1 MRKLLLCVPMISL
14 LLLTG
19 CAGGGGVGVS
29 KAEEE
34 ALTLRTT
41 YLEAE
46 GFRGTAELTADYGQ
60 RVCQYQVDVEAGEEE
75 TSMTITAPDTVAGI
89 TARAVKDDTF
99 LDYEDLVLETGP
111 LDPEGLSP
119 MSAVP
124 ALLEAV
130 QSGYITA
137 CSFPEEGV
145 LRVDCGDPDREPDM
159 GRTVSMWFDRSS
171 GAMLKGEIACDG
183 VLAVSCLWSEFTIR

>member
-19 CAGGGGVGVS
+19 CAGGRGGN

-46 GFRGTAELTADYGQ
+46 GFTGKAELTADYGQ
-60 RVCQYQVDVEAGEEE
+60 RVCQYQVDVEAGQEE
-75 TSMTITAPDTVAGI
+75 TSLTITAPDTVAGI
-89 TARAVKDDTF
+89 TARAVKGDTF

-111 LDPEGLSP
+111 LDPDGLSP
-119 MSAVP
+119 MAAVP

-130 QSGYITA
+130 QSGYMTA
-137 CSFPEEGV
+137 CSFPEDGV

-171 GAMLKGEIACDG
+171 GAMLKGEIAVDG

>member
-19 CAGGGGVGVS
+19 CAGGGGGN

-41 YLEAE
+41 YLEAD
-46 GFRGTAELTADYGQ
+46 GFSGKAELTADYGQ
-60 RVCQYQVDVEAGEEE
+60 RVCQYQVDVEAGEE
-75 TSMTITAPDTVAGI
+75 TTLTITAPDTVAGI
-89 TARAVKDDTF
+89 TARAVEGNTF

-130 QSGYITA
+130 KSGYITA
-137 CSFPEEGV
+137 CSFPEDGV

-171 GAMLKGEIACDG
+171 GTMLKGEISVDG
-183 VLAVSCLWSEFTIR
+183 TLVVSCLWSEFTIR

>member
-19 CAGGGGVGVS
+19 CAGGGGGN

-34 ALTLRTT
+34 ALALRTT

-46 GFRGTAELTADYGQ
+46 GFSGKAELTADYGQ

-75 TSMTITAPDTVAGI
+75 TTLTITAPDTVAGI
-89 TARAVKDDTF
+89 TARAINGDTF

-119 MSAVP
+119 MAAVP
-124 ALLEAV
+124 ALLEEV
-130 QSGYITA
+130 KSGYITA
-137 CSFPEEGV
+137 YSFPEDGV

-159 GRTVSMWFDRSS
+159 GRAVSMWFDRNS
-171 GAMLKGEIACDG
+171 GTMLKGEISVDG
-183 VLAVSCLWSEFTIR
+183 TLVVSCLWSEFTIK